1 MDCSLP
7 GSSLHGILQAR
18 ILEWVAMPFSK
29 GILLT
34 QGSNT
39 DVLHCR
45 QILYHLSQFGKYCT
59 FVDNQTLRNLGCVL
73 NLTNQETE
81 D

>member
-1 MDCSLP
+1 MDSSLP
-7 GSSLHGILQAR
+7 GSSVRGILQAG

-34 QGSNT
+34 QGLNT

-45 QILYHLSQFGKYCT
+45 QMLYHLSQFGKYCT
-59 FVDNQTLRNLGCVL
+59 FVDNQTLRNLGCIL
-73 NLTNQETE
+73 NLTNQG